1 MKPLPEYPFELSSW
15 KKATV
20 QLNYHIQVDR
30 MNYSV
35 PYEYVGKKVDVKM
48 SKDSVNIYYSGL
60 QIASHKRLYGRR
72 NQYSTVELHMPENH
86 RLYEWNSDR
95 FLMWAKNIGPNTYE
109 VIDKHIHRYHVEEQ
123 SYKGCI
129 SILKLSD
136 KYTAHRLENA
146 CQLALQHIPNPT
158 YKNIRLILEAGQDE
172 KESENRLPES
182 SDDHALI
189 RGSSYYGGK
198 K

>member
-1 MKPLPEYPFELSSW
+1 MKKLPEYPFELSSW

-20 QLNYHIQVDR
+20 QMNYHIQTDK

-35 PYEYVGKKVDVKM
+35 PYEYVGKKVDVKL
-48 SKDSVNIYYSGL
+48 SKDTVNIYYSGL
-60 QIASHKRLYGRR
+60 QIASHRRLYGRR

-86 RLYEWNSDR
+86 KLYEWNKDR
-95 FLMWAKNIGPNTYE
+95 FLMWAKNIGESTYE
-109 VIDKHIHRYHVEEQ
+109 VIDRHIHRYHVEEQ

-136 KYTAHRLENA
+136 KYTAMRLENA
-146 CQLALQHIPNPT
+146 CKLALEHIPNPT
-158 YKNIRLILEAGQDE
+158 YKNIRLILEAGQDIKDNSTVKNE
-172 KESENRLPES
+172 QSN
-182 SDDHALI
+182 DHALI
-189 RGSSYYGGK
+189 RGASYYGGK

>member
-1 MKPLPEYPFELSSW
+1 MKSLPEYPFELSSW

-20 QLNYHIQVDR
+20 QLNYHIQVDK

-35 PYEYVGKKVDVKM
+35 PYEYVSKKVDVKM
-48 SKDSVNIYYSGL
+48 SKDFVNIYYSGL
-60 QIASHKRLYGRR
+60 QIASHKRLYGRK
-72 NQYSTVELHMPENH
+72 NQYSTIELHMPKNH
-86 RLYEWNSDR
+86 QLYEWNKDR
-95 FLMWAKNIGPNTYE
+95 FLMWAKNIGPSTYE
-109 VIDKHIHRYHVEEQ
+109 VINRHIHRYHVEEQ

-136 KYTAHRLENA
+136 KYTALRLENA
-146 CQLALQHIPNPT
+146 CKLALEHILNPT

-172 KESENRLPES
+172 KEEGNPSTEQ
-182 SDDHALI
+182 SDDHALV